1 LSLVKID
8 QNFGFRPEHFN
19 IKTMLNRRD
28 AVSRIAMLVGG
39 VFSAPTLFAMEA
51 KNAGVIAEAGTFSL
65 TEVQRKIVAAVAEHI
80 IPKTTTAGAIDA
92 GVPAFIEMMLN
103 DCYKKP
109 EHVSFKKGVDNLA
122 KAKFLNQSPE
132 AQVAMLT
139 LLEADTKE
147 LMKSYSASK
156 VKIGDNVDKDIL
168 EGAGGVPFWRVMKEL
183 TLLGYYT
190 SEKGIQASFVYEPVP
205 GRFEVIS
212 DMKPD
217 QKSFAY

>member
-1 LSLVKID
+1 
-8 QNFGFRPEHFN
+8 
-19 IKTMLNRRD
+19 MLNRRD

-65 TEVQRKIVAAVAEHI
+65 TDVQRKIVAAVAEHI
-80 IPKTTTAGAIDA
+80 IPKTNTAGAIDA

-109 EHVSFKKGVDNLA
+109 EHVIFKKGVDNLA
-122 KAKFLNQSPE
+122 KAKFLNQSSDG
-132 AQVAMLT
+132 QVAMLT

>member
-1 LSLVKID
+1 
-8 QNFGFRPEHFN
+8 
-19 IKTMLNRRD
+19 MLKRRE

-65 TEVQRKIVAAVAEHI
+65 TDLQRKIVAAVAEHI
-80 IPKTTTAGAIDA
+80 IPRTTTPGAIDA

-122 KAKFLNQSPE
+122 KAKFLDQTNE

-147 LMKSYSASK
+147 LLKSYSASK
-156 VKIGDNVDKDIL
+156 VKVGDNVDKDIL

-190 SEKGIQASFVYEPVP
+190 SEKGVQASFVYEPVP

>member
-1 LSLVKID
+1 
-8 QNFGFRPEHFN
+8 
-19 IKTMLNRRD
+19 MLKRRD

-51 KNAGVIAEAGTFSL
+51 KNAGLIAEPGTFSL
-65 TEVQRKIVAAVAEHI
+65 TDIQRNIVAAVAEHI

-122 KAKFLNQSPE
+122 KAKFLNQSSD
-132 AQVAMLT
+132 AQIAMLT

-147 LMKSYSASK
+147 LMRSYSASK
-156 VKIGDNVDKDIL
+156 VKVGDNVDKDVL

-183 TLLGYYT
+183 TMLGYYT

>member
-1 LSLVKID
+1 
-8 QNFGFRPEHFN
+8 
-19 IKTMLNRRD
+19 
-28 AVSRIAMLVGG
+28 MLVGG

-51 KNAGVIAEAGTFSL
+51 KNAGLIAEPGTFSL
-65 TEVQRKIVAAVAEHI
+65 TDIQRNIVAAVAEHI

-122 KAKFLNQSPE
+122 KAKFLNQSSD
-132 AQVAMLT
+132 AQIAMLT

-147 LMKSYSASK
+147 LMRSYSASK
-156 VKIGDNVDKDIL
+156 VKVGDNVDKDVL

-183 TLLGYYT
+183 TMLGYYT

>member
-1 LSLVKID
+1 
-8 QNFGFRPEHFN
+8 
-19 IKTMLNRRD
+19 MLNRRD

-51 KNAGVIAEAGTFSL
+51 KKAGVIAEAGTFSL
-65 TEVQRKIVAAVAEHI
+65 TDLQRNIVAAVAEHI
-80 IPKTTTAGAIDA
+80 IPKTTTPGAIDA

-109 EHVSFKKGVDNLA
+109 EHISFKKGVDNLA
-122 KAKFLNQSPE
+122 KAKFLNQSHD

-156 VKIGDNVDKDIL
+156 VKVGDNVDKDVL

-190 SEKGIQASFVYEPVP
+190 SEKGTQASFVYEPVP

>member
-1 LSLVKID
+1 
-8 QNFGFRPEHFN
+8 
-19 IKTMLNRRD
+19 MLKRRE

-65 TEVQRKIVAAVAEHI
+65 TDLQRKIVAAVAEHI
-80 IPKTTTAGAIDA
+80 IPRTTTPGAIDA

-103 DCYKKP
+103 DCYQKP

-122 KAKFLNQSPE
+122 KAKFLDQTNE

-147 LMKSYSASK
+147 LLKSYSASK
-156 VKIGDNVDKDIL
+156 VKVGDNVDKDIL

-190 SEKGIQASFVYEPVP
+190 SEKGTQASFVYEPVP

>member
-1 LSLVKID
+1 
-8 QNFGFRPEHFN
+8 
-19 IKTMLNRRD
+19 
-28 AVSRIAMLVGG
+28 
-39 VFSAPTLFAMEA
+39 MEA

-65 TEVQRKIVAAVAEHI
+65 TDVQRKIVAAVAEHI

-122 KAKFLNQSPE
+122 KAKFLNQSSDG
-132 AQVAMLT
+132 QVAMLT

-190 SEKGIQASFVYEPVP
+190 SEKGVQASFVYEPVP

>member
-1 LSLVKID
+1 
-8 QNFGFRPEHFN
+8 
-19 IKTMLNRRD
+19 MLKRRE

-51 KNAGVIAEAGTFSL
+51 KKAGVIAEAGTFSL
-65 TEVQRKIVAAVAEHI
+65 TDLQRKIVAAVAEYI
-80 IPKTTTAGAIDA
+80 IPRTTTPGAIDA

-122 KAKFLNQSPE
+122 KAKFLDQTNE

-147 LMKSYSASK
+147 LLKSYSASK
-156 VKIGDNVDKDIL
+156 VKVGDNVDKDIL

-190 SEKGIQASFVYEPVP
+190 SEKGTQASFVYEPVP

>member
-1 LSLVKID
+1 
-8 QNFGFRPEHFN
+8 
-19 IKTMLNRRD
+19 MLKRRE
-28 AVSRIAMLVGG
+28 AVSRIAILVGG

-65 TEVQRKIVAAVAEHI
+65 TDLQRKIVAAVAEHI
-80 IPKTTTAGAIDA
+80 IPRTTTPGAIDA

-122 KAKFLNQSPE
+122 KAKFLDQTNE

-147 LMKSYSASK
+147 LLKSYSASK
-156 VKIGDNVDKDIL
+156 VKVGDNVDKDIL

-190 SEKGIQASFVYEPVP
+190 SEKGTQASFVYEPVP

>member
-1 LSLVKID
+1 
-8 QNFGFRPEHFN
+8 
-19 IKTMLNRRD
+19 MLKRRE

-51 KNAGVIAEAGTFSL
+51 KKAGVIAEAGTFSL
-65 TEVQRKIVAAVAEHI
+65 TDLQRKIVAAVAEHI
-80 IPKTTTAGAIDA
+80 IPRTTTPGAIDA

-122 KAKFLNQSPE
+122 KAKFLDQTNE

-147 LMKSYSASK
+147 LLKSYSASK
-156 VKIGDNVDKDIL
+156 VKVGDNVDKDIL

-190 SEKGIQASFVYEPVP
+190 SEKGTQASFVYEPVP